1 MKAKIA
7 LIILLSVSMSGCATV
22 DLVNTGSQTASVS
35 STETAKVNVVKR
47 AAGKL
52 YSAFTAEG
60 WVENKSKKR
69 VQSTASVLLRGLD
82 TSSSEGPFSDYAS
95 SSLTVKKIRADIL
108 AAQDYVSQTTKAAEV
123 YLAMAS
129 DDTNLREE
137 LSSLQQAL
145 IVAREAE
152 LVFKAALDK
161 TSSSNDYVWKDYS
174 TSVDELRDVTDAFG
188 DRVRSG
194 RTLTS
199 AFQAKIN

>member
-7 LIILLSVSMSGCATV
+7 LIIVLSVSMSGCATV

-82 TSSSEGPFSDYAS
+82 TSSSEGAFSDYAS

-174 TSVDELRDVTDAFG
+174 TSVDDLRDVTDAFG